1 MSSVRGTKFVSFNES
16 AFAPIEDMLTATGRG
31 IAQAQKAMDM
41 ASIEI
46 QKEID
51 ATEAL
56 AGTGIQATWYAIP
69 EVELNL
75 KIALSIEG
83 TTGAGGAAG
92 TGSGGSVGKAG
103 AGGKIRITPIN
114 ARFQNQF
121 DFSQQVASELKV
133 KIVPVPKPAG
143 ATKTVPDVEGM
154 ALDDA
159 RRALEENKFKYR
171 LSRVAGTPGREEQ
184 DTEVKKVTPEAG
196 TTVSYDYD
204 KEVTVEYVQRQ

>member
-92 TGSGGSVGKAG
+92 TGSVGKA

-154 ALDDA
+154 TLDDA
-159 RRALEENKFKYR
+159 RKALEENKFKYR
-171 LSRVAGTPGREEQ
+171 LSRVAGTPSREGQ

>member
-69 EVELNL
+69 EVELSL

-83 TTGAGGAAG
+83 KTGAGSAG
-92 TGSGGSVGKAG
+92 ETGSGGSGSKA

-143 ATKTVPDVEGM
+143 ATKTVPDLEGM
-154 ALDDA
+154 TLDNA
-159 RRALEENKFKYR
+159 KKALEENKFKYK
-171 LSRVAGTPGREEQ
+171 LSRVAGTPSREGQE
-184 DTEVKKVTPEAG
+184 TEVKKVTPEAG

-204 KEVTVEYVQRQ
+204 KEVTVEYVQKQ